1 VEPLPLL
8 LLPLRLPRPFS
19 TSSSCHPS
27 SHDAAL
33 RGGGALLCACALGP
47 AQSCEVMLFGVEACR
62 CPNEF
67 RHLLLLLF
75 FLCSSS
81 LLLPFLPPPPP
92 PPPSSSSSFF
102 FLLPL
107 TFSSP
112 SSSSSFFSPLLP
124 PSFLSSC
131 FRPVLPRGSPT
142 PSLVRSRVIDALL
155 PLRSRPASSLPSAVF
170 SIKGSLL
177 CSWCGGVP
185 VS

>member
-124 PSFLSSC
+124 P
-131 FRPVLPRGSPT
+131 
-142 PSLVRSRVIDALL
+142 LL
-155 PLRSRPASSLPSAVF
+155 FSVSLPPLLFF
-170 SIKGSLL
+170 SSPLPPPLLLGGEREKKACQGRRSLRDKIRYDKIV
-177 CSWCGGVP
+177 GFQIDR
-185 VS
+185 